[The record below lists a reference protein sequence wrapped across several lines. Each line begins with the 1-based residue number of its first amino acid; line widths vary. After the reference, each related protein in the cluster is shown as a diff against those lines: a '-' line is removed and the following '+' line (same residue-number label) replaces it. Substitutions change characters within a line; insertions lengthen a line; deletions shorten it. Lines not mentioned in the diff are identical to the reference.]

1 MPPSP
6 SDRIHL
12 HEHVFRPFI
21 SQEEL
26 RQRVDELGRALRER
40 LGKQADPSFVV
51 MLKGAFIFAADLVR
65 ASGLSGEV
73 CFVRTSSYSGTRSG
87 GQVQLLLPP
96 EEELI
101 QGKDVVLIEDIVD
114 SGLTMQAF
122 LPILQQLGPSSITL
136 VTLLHKPDA
145 QRVPVEIDLIGFSIP
160 TKFVVGYGLDYD
172 GLGRQ
177 LPAIYQLA
185 EDY

>member
-1 MPPSP
+1 MPPP
-6 SDRIHL
+6 LPDRIRL
-12 HEHVFRPFI
+12 HEHTFRPFLG
-21 SQEEL
+21 EEEI
-26 RQRVDELGRALRER
+26 QARVAVLGRELNDR
-40 LGKQADPSFVV
+40 LAGGAPSFVV
-51 MLKGAFIFAADLVR
+51 MLKGAFVFAADLVR
-65 ASGLSGEV
+65 ASGLAGEV
-73 CFVRTSSYSGTRSG
+73 CFVRASSYAGTESEG
-87 GQVQLLLPP
+87 KVNLLLPP
-96 EEELI
+96 EEELVRDR
-101 QGKDVVLIEDIVD
+101 DVVLIEDIVD

-122 LPILQQLGPSSITL
+122 LPVLEALGPRSVTL

-145 QRVPVEIDLIGFSIP
+145 QRVPVRIDLVGFTIP

>member
-1 MPPSP
+1 MPPP
-6 SDRIHL
+6 DSDRIRL
-12 HEHVFRPFI
+12 HEHAFRPFLGE
-21 SQEEL
+21 QEI
-26 RQRVDELGRALRER
+26 QSRVADLGRELYDR
-40 LGKQADPSFVV
+40 LADGDPSFVV
-51 MLKGAFIFAADLVR
+51 MLKGAFVFAADLVR
-65 ASGLSGEV
+65 ASGLGGEV
-73 CFVRTSSYSGTRSG
+73 CFVRTSSYAGTESAG
-87 GQVQLLLPP
+87 KVKLLLPP
-96 EEELI
+96 EEELVRD
-101 QGKDVVLIEDIVD
+101 KDVVLIEDIVD

-122 LPILQQLGPSSITL
+122 LPVLEALGPRSITL

-145 QRVPVEIDLIGFSIP
+145 QRVPVRIDLVGFTIP